1 MNKEDRKTVISWMVE
16 LNLLKGEITDLG
28 RSWDAN
34 SKSIMSLKDEI
45 HELQP
50 RYEEIVKLLKNKG
63 FKSIRTFDDLTANEM
78 SAWLRTVN
86 KQDLKNL
93 KRYFPDD
100 AKDVEL
106 SPDEEPLKFAKAK
119 DIQPNLNRRN
129 TDNRDATMRSPERRS
144 RPKIL
149 SFFGLGRLK
158 VEL

>member
-63 FKSIRTFDDLTANEM
+63 SKSIRTFDGLTAN
-78 SAWLRTVN
+78 
-86 KQDLKNL
+86 
-93 KRYFPDD
+93 
-100 AKDVEL
+100 
-106 SPDEEPLKFAKAK
+106 
-119 DIQPNLNRRN
+119 DIQPNFTKRK
-129 TDNRDATMRSPERRS
+129 TDKIYETTNQNERRS
-144 RPKIL
+144 RPKII
-149 SFFGLGRLK
+149 SFFGFGRLK

>member
-1 MNKEDRKTVISWMVE
+1 MTEKDRLVFNK
-16 LNLLKGEITDLG
+16 ITDIIGELQT
-28 RSWDAN
+28 SLDAN

-63 FKSIRTFDDLTANEM
+63 FKSIRNFDDLTANEM
-78 SAWLRTVN
+78 SAWIRTLN

-100 AKDVEL
+100 PKVIEK
-106 SPDEEPLKFAKAK
+106 PLKLEKVK

-129 TDNRDATMRSPERRS
+129 TDNRDSTMRSPERRS
-144 RPKIL
+144 KPRTI
-149 SFFGLGRLK
+149 SFFGFGKLK